1 MQKNYP
7 NQRKKKYNQFVQL
20 LRNKKRKSLNKQYNS
35 QKINSNQK
43 KNNQFNQFN
52 QLLNNKKKRMKN
64 NLFNNNKNQK

>member
-20 LRNKKRKSLNKQYNS
+20 LRNKKRKTLNKQYNS

-43 KNNQFNQFN
+43 RKKNSQFN
-52 QLLNNKKKRMKN
+52 QLLNNKMKRMKN
-64 NLFNNNKNQK
+64 NLLNNNKNQK